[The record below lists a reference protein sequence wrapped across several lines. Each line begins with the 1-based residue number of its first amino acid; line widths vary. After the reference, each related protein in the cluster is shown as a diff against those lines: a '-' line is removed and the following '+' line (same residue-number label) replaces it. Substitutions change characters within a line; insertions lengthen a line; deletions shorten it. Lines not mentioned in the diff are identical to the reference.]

1 MNEEEL
7 IDKIAHIIV
16 SALITDEMVEAAA
29 VVLRNQLRE
38 RVGLSPLDRLPW
50 SPASDEVRG
59 DARAALEAVAP
70 LIAAKAWDEGYAEG
84 GRGRMWDSINPYD
97 TSDGA
102 ERIETGRKKVGAILG
117 DYVEVGCNSVL
128 NPGTVIGRHSN
139 IYPVSCVRGVIPADS
154 ILKSSGE
161 VVHKK

>member
-102 ERIETGRKKVGAILG
+102 ERIERA
-117 DYVEVGCNSVL
+117 ES
-128 NPGTVIGRHSN
+128 
-139 IYPVSCVRGVIPADS
+139 
-154 ILKSSGE
+154 
-161 VVHKK
+161 